1 MEQSVSTANTP
12 LVSTANTPL
21 VSAVIVT
28 YNGLRWLPRL
38 FDSLLPQLAPYD
50 AQVLLVDNG
59 STDGSGEFAR
69 AHYPQ
74 VTVLSVNP
82 NRGPIPAI
90 NRGLAEARG
99 KWIFVLNDDLE
110 FQAGVVAAMLAGM
123 QDRPAVGIASPILL
137 DDEGAMTE
145 SYGWE
150 ANEWLLLSIF
160 LGVHRRRYFTRTN
173 WEKLPA
179 VGRWRV
185 PYLQGACLV
194 VRKSALDTIGP
205 MDENFYMFFDEVDWC
220 RRFRQAGWD
229 VALLNEARVVHFG
242 SPMGDKVKTWP
253 LRQSHHYNT
262 SLDYFARKYYGRRRA
277 FLVIMLYA
285 LIYIKAMVSLWVR
298 TRLPR
303 VAPGSIVLDRDSY
316 RRTQAHFRS
325 LLRDV
330 LQARGRAERA

>member
-1 MEQSVSTANTP
+1 VEQSVSTAT
-12 LVSTANTPL
+12 TPL

-59 STDGSGEFAR
+59 SADGSADFAR

-90 NRGLAEARG
+90 NRGLTQARG
-99 KWIFVLNDDLE
+99 EWIFVLNDDLE
-110 FQAGVVAAMLAGM
+110 FQPGAVAAMLAEAR
-123 QDRPAVGIASPILL
+123 DRPAVGIASPVLL
-137 DDEGAMTE
+137 DDEGVITE

-150 ANEWLLLSIF
+150 TNEWLLLSIF
-160 LGVHRRRYFTRTN
+160 GVHRRRYFTRTD
-173 WEKLPA
+173 WETLPA
-179 VGRWRV
+179 AGRWRV
-185 PYLQGACLV
+185 PYVQGACLL
-194 VRKSALDTIGP
+194 VRKSALDGIGS
-205 MDENFYMFFDEVDWC
+205 MDERFYMFFDEVDWC
-220 RRFRQAGWD
+220 RRFRQAGWE
-229 VALLNEARVVHFG
+229 VALLSKARVVHFG
-242 SPMGDKVKTWP
+242 SPKGDKVKTWP
-253 LRQSHHYNT
+253 LRQSHRYNT
-262 SLDYFARKYYGRRRA
+262 SLDYFARKYYGRWRA
-277 FLVIMLYA
+277 FLVLLLYA
-285 LIYIKAMVSLWVR
+285 LIYTKAMASLWVR

-303 VAPGSIVLDRDSY
+303 AAPGAIVLDRDSY

-325 LLRDV
+325 LIRDV